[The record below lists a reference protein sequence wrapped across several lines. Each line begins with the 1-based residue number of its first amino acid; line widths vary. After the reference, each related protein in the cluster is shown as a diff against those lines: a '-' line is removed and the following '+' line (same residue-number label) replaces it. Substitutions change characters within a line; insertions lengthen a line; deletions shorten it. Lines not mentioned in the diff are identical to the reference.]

1 MITTI
6 IFDFDGTLA
15 DTLPFVEKKLFKM
28 LKEEKIKITYKQMI
42 EDFRSKQFS
51 ELMNLWKI
59 SWLKLPIIL
68 KKIKQSQIDLYEEI
82 GNIKIFPGVKKILY
96 ILKKEGFKLTILS
109 SNLENNILKFLKIN
123 KLNVFEK
130 IHAGSQILG
139 KSKAINEFIKQNNWK
154 KNEVLYIGDEI
165 RDIEACKKSD
175 IKIIAVG
182 WGMHKA
188 SVLKNRGADYIVKK
202 PTEILKIIQKL

>member
-68 KKIKQSQIDLYEEI
+68 KKIKQSQIDLYDEI
-82 GNIKIFPGVKKILY
+82 GNIKIFPGVKKLLY
-96 ILKKEGFKLTILS
+96 KLKK
-109 SNLENNILKFLKIN
+109 
-123 KLNVFEK
+123 
-130 IHAGSQILG
+130 
-139 KSKAINEFIKQNNWK
+139 
-154 KNEVLYIGDEI
+154 
-165 RDIEACKKSD
+165 RDS
-175 IKIIAVG
+175 
-182 WGMHKA
+182 H
-188 SVLKNRGADYIVKK
+188 
-202 PTEILKIIQKL
+202 

>member
-68 KKIKQSQIDLYEEI
+68 KKIKQSQIDLYDEI
-82 GNIKIFPGVKKILY
+82 GNIKIFPGVKKLLY
-96 ILKKEGFKLTILS
+96 KLKKKGFTLTILS
-109 SNLENNILKFLKIN
+109 SNLENNISKFLKIN
-123 KLNVFEK
+123 NLNIFEK

-139 KSKAINEFIKQNNWK
+139 KSKAINEFIKQNNFNK
-154 KNEVLYIGDEI
+154 DEVLYIGDEI
-165 RDIEACKKSD
+165 RDIEACKKSG
-175 IKIIAVG
+175 IRIIGVG

-188 SVLKNRGADYIVKK
+188 TIWNNHGADFVVNK
-202 PTEILKIIQKL
+202 PSDIFKIISRQ